1 MFKLL
6 KQSYVQIHNK
16 NVPIYGIAKSKNL
29 SDFVTTEGDVKKGK
43 TRIPLKLARVYDED
57 LLSEEPTSNS
67 GKTTSNT
74 GMEFDDAEM
83 ADQNDIADDLQHK

>member
-1 MFKLL
+1 
-6 KQSYVQIHNK
+6 
-16 NVPIYGIAKSKNL
+16 L

-57 LLSEEPTSNS
+57 ILNDDDSVNKSKRSSNA
-67 GKTTSNT
+67 

-83 ADQNDIADDLQHK
+83 